1 MPNKRARDVSS
12 FRTYRV
18 LVSLGIVSAVAEL
31 AYGIMNQS
39 AIPPYVQELG
49 LTAHIGVIYA
59 AFLVSETIFKSP
71 LGSLG
76 DRIGRRPIIVFG
88 ALISSASAFGMTLVH
103 QLWGLISLRILDG
116 LAAGAIWPTMVAAIG
131 GSVPPGRRTS
141 GMSVLTVTYIAGLA
155 VGPLIGGVANDY
167 TDSRL
172 TSFYVISAL
181 FLMTAIAAIFLIPQR
196 SKEDLE
202 AIKKGRR
209 QVSFSD
215 VMLGLK
221 SVPDMM
227 VVAFLAFFAVG
238 LCIPIV
244 KLFVMNELGMSET
257 GYGGLMLPAAL
268 IVAAAS
274 LVAGRLG
281 DHWGKATSVRL
292 GIGVSMLAMWV
303 VTIVREPW
311 ELAVAGAFI
320 GIGFV
325 LAMPA
330 WLALVSDMAA
340 PWIRGAVIGG
350 LGTAQGIG
358 GVMGAAA
365 GSYLYNLA
373 TISFFGIGTNSHYS
387 PFVVSA
393 FSLTACTVLALIFIR
408 AGGKKTDWC
417 LIRTP
422 RITKSPWNKE
432 TP

>member
-1 MPNKRARDVSS
+1 
-12 FRTYRV
+12 V

-59 AFLVSETIFKSP
+59 AFLVSETILKSP

-181 FLMTAIAAIFLIPQR
+181 FLVTAIAAIFLIPQR

-202 AIKKGRR
+202 AIQKGRR
-209 QVSFSD
+209 QASFSD
-215 VMLGLK
+215 VILGLK

-257 GYGGLMLPAAL
+257 GFGG
-268 IVAAAS
+268 S
-274 LVAGRLG
+274 CCR
-281 DHWGKATSVRL
+281 
-292 GIGVSMLAMWV
+292 
-303 VTIVREPW
+303 
-311 ELAVAGAFI
+311 
-320 GIGFV
+320 
-325 LAMPA
+325 
-330 WLALVSDMAA
+330 
-340 PWIRGAVIGG
+340 
-350 LGTAQGIG
+350 
-358 GVMGAAA
+358 
-365 GSYLYNLA
+365 
-373 TISFFGIGTNSHYS
+373 
-387 PFVVSA
+387 
-393 FSLTACTVLALIFIR
+393 
-408 AGGKKTDWC
+408 
-417 LIRTP
+417 P
-422 RITKSPWNKE
+422 R
-432 TP
+432 